1 MIKFRLKV
9 LLAIHEMTQKDLT
22 AATGIRQATISAI
35 ATGNIKELP
44 VGVLDKLCAT
54 FNCQPGDLMEYI
66 PDQKEEPQE

>member
-9 LLAIHEMTQKDLT
+9 MLAIHEMTQKDLT

-44 VGVLDKLCAT
+44 VGVLDKHRKQLY
-54 FNCQPGDLMEYI
+54 NNGRE
-66 PDQKEEPQE
+66 QKACSGPSIT